1 MDMWIIWLIALG
13 VLLILELLTQM
24 MWALC
29 LAAGCAAG
37 IALALAGVPFYW
49 QIIIMAVVALLAY
62 VLLVPAFQ
70 KWHAMSVDKKGRASR
85 TGMDALLGRRAIISE
100 EVRPDRPGRARI
112 DGDNWQVKCVRHQVK
127 LPKGTEVVVTG
138 YDSIILEV
146 EPCSSVK

>member
-1 MDMWIIWLIALG
+1 MEMWIIWLIAVG
-13 VLLILELLTQM
+13 VLLIVEVLTQM

-29 LAAGCAAG
+29 LAVGCAVG
-37 IALALAGVPFYW
+37 IALSLAGVPFYW
-49 QIIIMAVVALLAY
+49 QIILMAIIALFAY

-70 KWHAMSVDKKGRASR
+70 KWHALSVDKKGRASR

-112 DGDNWQVKCVRHQVK
+112 DGDNWQVKCVKHQTN

-146 EPCSSVK
+146 EPCATVK